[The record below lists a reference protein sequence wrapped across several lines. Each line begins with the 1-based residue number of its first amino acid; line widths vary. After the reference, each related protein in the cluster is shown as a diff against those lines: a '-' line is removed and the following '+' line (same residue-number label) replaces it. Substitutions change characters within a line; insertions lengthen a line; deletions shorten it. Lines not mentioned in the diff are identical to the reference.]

1 MATLAGTAA
10 ARLAA
15 SLCAAVLLLPPA
27 GGADSRP
34 FDLQGHRGARG
45 LAPENTMPAFRKA
58 VSLGVDTLE
67 TDLAVTR
74 DGVLVLSHDPV
85 LNPSIVRSPDG
96 EWLAAEGPPIHSLPL
111 SELRRFDVGRLDPDS
126 KYAKQWPEQHPA
138 DGERF
143 PTLREFIDA
152 FSGSTRNGAPLRFSL
167 ETKLTPTSGSKTPDP
182 ATFARLVVAA
192 VREAKLVDR
201 VAIQS
206 FDWRTLVEV
215 KRLAPEIST
224 ACLTIRAAD
233 RDNVQPGPDGVSP
246 WLAGLRLDDHGGSVP
261 RLVKAAGCS
270 TWSAF
275 WRNLDAE
282 NLAEAHGLGLKVLAW
297 TVNSIDDMERLIAL
311 GIDGLITD
319 YPDRAGDQRVRA
331 ALARRPLKP

>member
-1 MATLAGTAA
+1 MPVPARAA
-10 ARLAA
+10 VARLVALLIAA
-15 SLCAAVLLLPPA
+15 CVCAAPA
-27 GGADSRP
+27 VAADPRS

-74 DGVLVLSHDPV
+74 DGVLVLSHDSS
-85 LNPSIVRSPDG
+85 LNPSIVRGADG
-96 EWLAAEGPPIHSLPL
+96 QWLAAEGPPIHSLPL

-143 PTLREFIDA
+143 PTLREFLDEFA
-152 FSGSTRNGAPLRFSL
+152 GAARNGSPVRFNL
-167 ETKLTPTSGSKTPDP
+167 ETKLTPTSGSATPDP

-192 VREAKLVDR
+192 VREAKMTDR

-215 KRLAPEIST
+215 KRLAPEIQTS
-224 ACLTIRAAD
+224 CLTIRTANN
-233 RDNVQPGPDGVSP
+233 DNVMPGPDGVSP
-246 WLAGLRLDDHGGSVP
+246 WLAGLKPGEHGDSVP

-275 WRNLDAE
+275 WRNVDAE
-282 NLAEAHGLGLKVLAW
+282 NLAEAHGLGLRVLPW
-297 TVNSIDDMERLIAL
+297 TVNDIDQMVRLIGL
-311 GIDGLITD
+311 GVDGLITD
-319 YPDRAGDQRVRA
+319 YPDRVADERVRA
-331 ALARRPLKP
+331 ALSRRSTRP